1 MEKSSLNLLKSKRKS
16 KAINIKNTK
25 KIKKRERKKRFKH
38 YLFLFLFILIIILLV
53 FLCYIMIIRKKENE
67 KENNIKIINEP
78 ILPESNKEYIVKEYN
93 KSPINFDNIRYNFKN
108 NIFNN
113 RKIFKINYS
122 YYPYTKI
129 DKTKS
134 YEENGQTIYDLT
146 GMLNITK
153 LDYFYN
159 NIDINTLNLNHIH
172 VMMGFDS
179 NYVEI
184 SSIGIASIL
193 NTSSPDTYIH
203 FHFLVLNV
211 TFSDM
216 KKIIGL
222 KKINKNADFVFYNA
236 LQAVYDFGERAK
248 NEPRG
253 VGDYTRILAA
263 EIVNNTNRILVM
275 DSGDIIAQKDIS
287 EVFYFD
293 LEDNYFAWTLE
304 DVAGNDESWSKF
316 FRHNFYP
323 NSGICLFNI
332 RLWRKDNLYKQSI
345 LAAHSYKKIPC
356 PYQDILLVVSNYKF
370 KYFPLKYNCIQFFNT
385 DEDMKNRNKN
395 SKAIQA
401 WINSQRFSPYK
412 YSIEEIIEAASDP
425 VINHLYNN
433 KIQNRVECNYLTLKW
448 IKYAKLTGLYTDIKN
463 KYPKPFNS
471 CEKLLEN
478 NS

>member
-1 MEKSSLNLLKSKRKS
+1 MEKSTSYLLKKKKKK
-16 KAINIKNTK
+16 KAIKIKNIT
-25 KIKKRERKKRFKH
+25 IKKKKKKKNKSFKH
-38 YLFLFLFILIIILLV
+38 YWLLFLFIIAFLF
-53 FLCYIMIIRKKENE
+53 FLCYIMIKRKKEKE
-67 KENNIKIINEP
+67 KVNKDNNIINEP
-78 ILPESNKEYIVKEYN
+78 ILPESNKEYIVQKYYI
-93 KSPINFDNIRYNFKN
+93 SPTNFDNIRYNFKDH
-108 NIFNN
+108 IFNN

-122 YYPYTKI
+122 YIPYTKI

-134 YEENGQTIYDLT
+134 YEENAQNIYDLT

-153 LDYFYN
+153 LDYYYN

-203 FHFLVLNV
+203 FHFLVLNFV
-211 TFSDM
+211 FSDM

-395 SKAIQA
+395 SKAILA
-401 WINSQRFSPYK
+401 WMNSQRFSPYK
-412 YSIEEIIEAASDP
+412 YSIEEIIEAC
-425 VINHLYNN
+425 Y
-433 KIQNRVECNYLTLKW
+433 
-448 IKYAKLTGLYTDIKN
+448 
-463 KYPKPFNS
+463 
-471 CEKLLEN
+471 
-478 NS
+478 